1 MSGERW
7 PWLDGLRGVA
17 LGGIALVNLT
27 WFTGYAVL
35 DEAARAALPTAAL
48 DPAVRTVIHVLV
60 DAKLYS
66 LFALLLG
73 IGYGLLAPRL
83 RPGGWHRRM
92 GVLLMIGAAHASL
105 LWFGDILSLYALVG
119 SLLPLSRALR
129 PRGLLVA
136 ALVCLGAP
144 VVQYGIAAPAG
155 VELGPAA
162 SLGAFGEGRYPEM
175 LRANAAFLQMRW
187 ILAFEEG
194 RLFKIAG
201 MVLLGIYA
209 VRQGLVA
216 RPRAHRSWLG
226 CVALVGLVVGLPLE
240 LYRALAEPDGVV
252 GVAVAAL
259 GVPAL
264 ALAYAAAFAMR
275 PCTWLAPVGRM
286 SLTNYLMQSLLG
298 IAVFY
303 GCGLG
308 AWGSVGPT
316 LIVPLAGIQLWAQV
330 RLSRW
335 WLRHFERGPAEA
347 LWRRL
352 AASGRSASGGASR
365 SQ

>member
-7 PWLDGLRGVA
+7 PWLDGLRGLA

-35 DEAARAALPTAAL
+35 DEAARAALRTAAF
-48 DPAVRTVIHVLV
+48 DPAVRTVVHVLV

-92 GVLLMIGAAHASL
+92 GGLLMIGAAHASL
-105 LWFGDILSLYALVG
+105 LWFGDISSLYAVVG
-119 SLLPLSRALR
+119 SLLPLSRALST
-129 PRGLLVA
+129 RGLLVA

-144 VVQYGIAAPAG
+144 VVQYGIAGPGG

-162 SLGAFGEGRYPEM
+162 ALGAFGEGSYLEM
-175 LRANAAFLQMRW
+175 LRANAEFLHMRW
-187 ILAFEEG
+187 ILALQQG

-226 CVALVGLVVGLPLE
+226 RVALTGLVVGLPLE

-252 GVAVAAL
+252 GVVLAAL

-264 ALAYAAAFAMR
+264 ALAYAAAFAVR
-275 PCTWLAPVGRM
+275 PCTWLAPAGRM

-298 IAVFY
+298 IVIFY

-316 LIVPLAGIQLWAQV
+316 LIVPLAGVQLWAQV
-330 RLSRW
+330 GLSRW
-335 WLRHFERGPAEA
+335 WLRQFERGPVEA

-352 AASGRSASGGASR
+352 AAPGSPR
-365 SQ
+365 SQRAS